1 MRAGRVLADVRPL
14 RESPAFRR
22 LWAGTTLS
30 SVGGAMTSFAISLQV
45 WDITRSTA
53 AVGLVA
59 LATVVPLLAVG
70 LSGGALI
77 DALDTKLGWC
87 SVAWP

>member
-1 MRAGRVLADVRPL
+1 MKLLADLTPL

-30 SVGGAMTSFAISLQV
+30 SVGGAMTTFAISLQV

-59 LATVVPLLAVG
+59 LAAVVPLLAVG
-70 LSGGALI
+70 LVGRGADRRGGHAS
-77 DALDTKLGWC
+77 GWC
-87 SVAWP
+87 SPPPASS